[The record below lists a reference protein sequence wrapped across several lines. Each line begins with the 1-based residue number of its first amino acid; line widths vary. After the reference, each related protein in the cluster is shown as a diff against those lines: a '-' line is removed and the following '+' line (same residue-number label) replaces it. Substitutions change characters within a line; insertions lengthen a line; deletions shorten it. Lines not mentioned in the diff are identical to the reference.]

1 MQVDGWVG
9 VAEVIFLFGLS
20 WEGIQ
25 MRKYKLFKGV
35 CLVTAMITL
44 PASQAVMAEGEVTWD
59 ISGWI
64 NEGMTYW
71 DDGDD
76 SNVNQLSDN
85 GTTLGSRITLSGG
98 YKPPETNLDAGF
110 EVIIE
115 PLSGVQNFAGG
126 GSVTPLLF
134 ANQDNIDTFNG
145 GDIGLLSSNV
155 HIGGPWGKVT
165 VGLQS
170 MPTDNIAVLADP
182 SGTIWSG
189 ISPVFRG
196 NGFFIRGIG
205 AGASNTTWGEFLQ
218 CLTTPALGI
227 GMDCNG
233 VYRNGLR
240 YDLPAFGDLSAAVG
254 YSNDNIYDI
263 ALKYDTNFGNFKTML
278 HGGYAHNSNGGS
290 NVGGDKS
297 QIFQVQGGVLH
308 SETGLFGVLTYQYEK
323 ANSAA
328 SGSGDDTDAYY
339 VKAGIKKRWFDFG
352 DTSLYGEFGYYKD
365 QYGAGNV
372 DGISGSDVQRIGV
385 SAVQEFGDRLRIYAK
400 LENLSL
406 DVDGN
411 ATAKAI
417 YDGADDLNTFTTAV
431 TYFF

>member
-1 MQVDGWVG
+1 
-9 VAEVIFLFGLS
+9 
-20 WEGIQ
+20 
-25 MRKYKLFKGV
+25 MRQYKLFKGV
-35 CLVTAMITL
+35 GLLTAMIVL
-44 PASQAVMAEGEVTWD
+44 PASQAVMAEGD
-59 ISGWI
+59 LSLSGWI

-85 GTTLGSRITLSGG
+85 GTTLGSRITFAGT

-115 PLSGVQNFAGG
+115 PLSGVENYAGG
-126 GSVTPLLF
+126 GVVTPLLF

-145 GDIGLLSSNV
+145 GDIGLLASNLHV
-155 HIGGPWGKVT
+155 GGPWGKVT

-205 AGASNTTWGEFLQ
+205 AGAANNTWGSFLQ
-218 CLTTPALGI
+218 CLTTPGLGI
-227 GMDCNG
+227 GLDCNG

-254 YSNDNIYDI
+254 YSNDNIYDM
-263 ALKYDTNFGNFKTML
+263 ALKYDTDFGNFKTML
-278 HGGYAHNSNGGS
+278 HGGYAHNSNGGT
-290 NVGGDKS
+290 NVGADKS
-297 QIFQVQGGVLH
+297 QIFEVQGGMLH
-308 SETGLFGVLTYQYEK
+308 SGTGLFGVLTYQYEN
-323 ANSAA
+323 ANSAN
-328 SGSGDDTDAYY
+328 SGTGDSTDAYY
-339 VKAGIKKRWFDFG
+339 AKAGIQKRWFKFGNTTLYADFG
-352 DTSLYGEFGYYKD
+352 WYKD
-365 QYGAGNV
+365 QYGGGNV
-372 DGISGSDVQRIGV
+372 DGINGSDVQRLGV
-385 SAVQEFGDRLRIYAK
+385 AVVQEFGPRLRIYGK
-400 LENLSL
+400 WEQLSL

-411 ATAKAI
+411 ANAKAI
-417 YDGADDLNTFTTAV
+417 YDDADDLNTFTLAAT
-431 TYFF
+431 FFF